1 MEEKDYVMSN
11 GAYDEDDIGVLTID
25 NLEIDVEKLPNLA
38 PRAIP
43 EFDQS
48 INPYT
53 NMSCTISN
61 RYWQALYV
69 FDKPHSKELWYE
81 FLKQA
86 EKDWWVA
93 WEWRWTPTWL
103 NSVRRLWNTKYP
115 DEQFV
120 FCVLT
125 KSDVA
130 VKQFLDKGYPVA
142 YTFRGNWA
150 MMIDAQRDWR
160 LDDIDWWVPTF
171 WHTTNIIKNIDYPN
185 REAKYKNIDYATSDN
200 SWWRR
205 WYQYPVY
212 AMNNF
217 LNFRWMYDNTYVI
230 IPLKFV
236 DKSYAELIE
245 QRKKDK
251 ELLLKAQEDW
261 IWNGKNINEWCL
273 RYEFILML
281 MRKNGYK
288 GTDDELLAIATEKK
302 IWNWKTPYKPI
313 LRYEAVLMIMRIE
326 YPTLSD
332 TEALQYAKTLWMW
345 NWLREYS
352 TASRQEVVL
361 MSARC

>member
-69 FDKPHSKELWYE
+69 FDKPHSKELWYK

-150 MMIDAQRDWR
+150 MMIDAQKDWI
-160 LDDIDWWVPTF
+160 LDWTDRGVPTF
-171 WHTTNIIKNIDYPN
+171 WHTTNLIPNVDYPN
-185 REAKYKNIDYATSDN
+185 WEAKHKVTPYATSDN
-200 SWWRR
+200 SWGRKG
-205 WYQYPVY
+205 YSYPVY
-212 AMNNF
+212 AMPNF
-217 LNFRWMYDNTYVI
+217 LNFRGMYDNVYVI
-230 IPLKFV
+230 IPLKFL
-236 DKSYAELIE
+236 DKKYADIIA
-245 QRKKDK
+245 QRKKDM
-251 ELLLKAQEDW
+251 EVLEQAEQDG
-261 IWNGKNINEWCL
+261 IWNGLNINAECL
-273 RYEFILML
+273 RYEFVLMI
-281 MRKNGYK
+281 MRDK
-288 GTDDELLAIATEKK
+288 GFYLSDKELLDMAKNK
-302 IWNWKTPYKPI
+302 GIWNGENGNHPI
-313 LRYEAVLMIMRIE
+313 LRYEAVLMKMRAE
-326 YPTLSD
+326 GEEG
-332 TEALQYAKTLWMW
+332 TEEELLTNAKWMLVW
-345 NWLREYS
+345 NGQRPYVP
-352 TASRQEVVL
+352 ASRQEAVL
-361 MSARC
+361 MIRR